1 MDDKLI
7 FRVESVAVSVSCL
20 ATKHKQDEGKRA
32 AVWSTKVTVRGGSWR
47 ENSEEW
53 ELTIPLKDIVDVHHG
68 AYYACGIKFNDRAV
82 VGIRANIEGEK
93 WDYGIVTSHYR
104 HSEKLFEMI
113 QQARVEFDASSEP
126 PPSYEDLQ
134 QVVYPSAPQAPK
146 NSFF

>member
-20 ATKHKQDEGKRA
+20 ATKHKQYEGKRA
-32 AVWSTKVTVRGGSWR
+32 AVWSTKVTVRGGTYR
-47 ENSEEW
+47 TEEW

-113 QQARVEFDASSEP
+113 QQARVDFDASSEAQP
-126 PPSYEDLQ
+126 PPSYDDLHHPQ
-134 QVVYPSAPQAPK
+134 GPSRI
-146 NSFF
+146 SSLL